1 MRSVRAAVV
10 ILSMTLGLAVVTALL
25 TAAQNDSPEA
35 REIAGLLFTSNAIVI
50 SQESTRASTFG
61 VKAHIEEGLGRQL
74 SEDEV
79 RRLEGVIVRAATEA
93 LPRADIEAYYAD
105 LLAQHFSPEDL
116 KNLAAFYR
124 TPLGARVLH
133 FSSVTLA
140 EGKDRLKQILR
151 DHQRDFQERFR
162 AEFLRAFPG
171 FRQELERQQ
180 RPTR

>member
-1 MRSVRAAVV
+1 MLHFLV
-10 ILSMTLGLAVVTALL
+10 IPGSHGRLL
-25 TAAQNDSPEA
+25 
-35 REIAGLLFTSNAIVI
+35 
-50 SQESTRASTFG
+50 
-61 VKAHIEEGLGRQL
+61 
-74 SEDEV
+74 V
-79 RRLEGVIVRAATEA
+79 RRLEGVLVRAATAE

-105 LLAQHFSPEDL
+105 LLAQRFSPEDL

-140 EGKDRLKQILR
+140 EGNDRLKQILR

-162 AEFLRAFPG
+162 AEFLREFPG
-171 FRQELERQQ
+171 FRHELERQQ